1 MQVEF
6 YRAEDPETVAGI
18 ARWNGNEAELERA
31 EDAATGAAI
40 VRIFR
45 ATPVVT
51 DDASLRTLSGKG
63 ESVIEPGSLDWF
75 REAALVR
82 GPKVGLT
89 PRFVPVIRPGDGFD
103 PAAQYRTFTE
113 QMARLA
119 AEDEEPGA
127 GSAPT

>member
-6 YRAEDPETVAGI
+6 YRPEDPETVVGV

-31 EDAATGAAI
+31 EDGATGAAI

-45 ATPVVT
+45 STPVVA

-63 ESVIEPGSLDWF
+63 ESVMEPGSLDWF

-89 PRFVPVIRPGDGFD
+89 PRFVPVVRSGEGFD
-103 PAAQYRTFTE
+103 PAAQYRTFSD
-113 QMARLA
+113 QMSRFAS
-119 AEDEEPGA
+119 EDR
-127 GSAPT
+127 